1 MGNVLEKVK
10 KILVGDDEFDDD
22 FEGYEDEEMQDE
34 MEEEIIEPVIP
45 GKKNSTN
52 NKVVNIHTSASA
64 KIIISKPMVYDDA
77 MEICDSLKNRK
88 IVVINT
94 SAIENKIAQRLL
106 DFVSGSCYAL
116 GGELQEISKGVY
128 LLSPSNVEV
137 TSELKNELSSK
148 ALFNFIKF
156 TK

>member
-148 ALFNFIKF
+148 ALFNFIK
-156 TK
+156 

>member
-1 MGNVLEKVK
+1 
-10 KILVGDDEFDDD
+10 
-22 FEGYEDEEMQDE
+22 
-34 MEEEIIEPVIP
+34 
-45 GKKNSTN
+45 
-52 NKVVNIHTSASA
+52 
-64 KIIISKPMVYDDA
+64 MVYDDA

-148 ALFNFIKF
+148 ALFNFIK
-156 TK
+156 

>member
-1 MGNVLEKVK
+1 MSNVLEKMK
-10 KILVGDDEFDDD
+10 KMLVGDEEFDDD

-77 MEICDSLKNRK
+77 MEICDSLKSRK

-137 TSELKNELSSK
+137 TSELKNELNSK
-148 ALFNFIKF
+148 ALFNFIK
-156 TK
+156 